1 MDILSGSEGAMM
13 TKELRGDIIQLSGLV
28 VVGIGCGI
36 ELASRAAVWT
46 VLITAGSVIFAIG
59 TKLKGR

>member
-1 MDILSGSEGAMM
+1 MI

-28 VVGIGCGI
+28 IVGIGCGV
-36 ELASRAAVWT
+36 ELATRAAIWT
-46 VLITAGSVIFAIG
+46 ILITAGSVIFAIG